1 MKIFQKGFN
10 FAQDGPGNRL
20 VYHVEGC
27 NMHCLWCSNPEGM
40 KQRKN
45 DADISA
51 DELIREAVS
60 CRKMF
65 FGGGG
70 VTFTGGETTL
80 DFAGLK
86 TVLQG
91 LKANGIN
98 TAIET
103 NATSPHLKELLQYI
117 DYLIMD
123 FKHYDDDMLKKYT
136 GVGTEQIKKNFEMI
150 CKSGRQNHV
159 RIPLINHFNAEHPE
173 KFAEYFSSFFT
184 GNTVFEFLKYH
195 EYGKEKWH
203 EEYKITDGFVTDETV
218 ENFNKTFGEYGL
230 RCVTT

>member
-60 CRKMF
+60 CKKMF

-86 TVLQG
+86 AVLQG

-103 NATSPHLKELLQYI
+103 NATSPQLKELLQYI

-136 GVGTEQIKKNFEMI
+136 GMGT
-150 CKSGRQNHV
+150 
-159 RIPLINHFNAEHPE
+159 
-173 KFAEYFSSFFT
+173 
-184 GNTVFEFLKYH
+184 
-195 EYGKEKWH
+195 
-203 EEYKITDGFVTDETV
+203 D
-218 ENFNKTFGEYGL
+218 
-230 RCVTT
+230 

>member
-40 KQRKN
+40 HPRES
-45 DADISA
+45 DRDVTAM
-51 DELIREAVS
+51 ELIKEAVS
-60 CRKMF
+60 CKKMF
-65 FGGGG
+65 FSGGG

-80 DFAGLK
+80 DYIGLK
-86 TVLQG
+86 TVLCG
-91 LKANGIN
+91 LKENGIN

-103 NATSPHLKELLQYI
+103 NGTSPHLKELLPYI

-136 GVGTEQIKKNFEMI
+136 GVGTEQIKKNYEMV
-150 CKSGRQNHV
+150 CKSGRQYHV
-159 RIPLINHFNAEHPE
+159 RIPLINHFNTDNPNM
-173 KFAEYFSSFFT
+173 FAQYFSSFST
-184 GNTVFEFLKYH
+184 ENTVFEFLKYH
-195 EYGKEKWH
+195 EYGKEKWQ
-203 EEYKITDGFVTDETV
+203 EDYKITDGFVTDEIV
-218 ENFNKTFGEYGL
+218 RRFNEVFKEYGL
-230 RCVTT
+230 KCVTT